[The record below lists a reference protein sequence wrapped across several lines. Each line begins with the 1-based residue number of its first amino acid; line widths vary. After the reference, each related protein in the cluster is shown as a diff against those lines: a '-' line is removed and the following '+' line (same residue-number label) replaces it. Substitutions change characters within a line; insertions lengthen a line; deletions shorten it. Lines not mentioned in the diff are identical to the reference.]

1 MRIYIKRSCGG
12 QGLVSVEECFVA
24 ELSSIDFYL
33 ANSEEEFLKVVTR
46 LEQLGKDKIESINN
60 ENSGLQTE
68 TTEKS

>member
-1 MRIYIKRSCGG
+1 M
-12 QGLVSVEECFVA
+12 EECFVA

-46 LEQLGKDKIESINN
+46 LEQLGKDKIESIND